1 MIEGNDVASK
11 FKIAGGGSPKK
22 VPVVAKSLFKF
33 FKFFLG
39 KSAYEDIPG

>member
-22 VPVVAKSLFKF
+22 VPVVPKSLFKF
-33 FKFFLG
+33 FLG
-39 KSAYEDIPG
+39 KFAYEDIPG